1 MWHCSGRV
9 MTVGVN
15 MRRNSA
21 QKLDT
26 AVITM
31 AVGREISV
39 NLSISIL
46 VNIFIIII
54 IIQ

>member
-1 MWHCSGRV
+1 
-9 MTVGVN
+9 

-26 AVITM
+26 AVIIKAYTM

-46 VNIFIIII
+46 VKIFIIII